1 MANAKKDPSADAVS
15 KSAGS
20 HAAELNN
27 AAILTKLQAAAL
39 MQCTPRFLERKI
51 RSGELRVC
59 KVSAKMV
66 RILRKDLDAFLS
78 RYASI
83 AA

>member
-1 MANAKKDPSADAVS
+1 MSKTKKPSPDSEQNPAS
-15 KSAGS
+15 S

-39 MQCTPRFLERKI
+39 MQCTPRFLERKM

>member
-1 MANAKKDPSADAVS
+1 MLKRHKPSL
-15 KSAGS
+15 GS
-20 HAAELNN
+20 EPNPASSHVAELNN
-27 AAILTKLQAAAL
+27 AAILTKPQAAAL
-39 MQCTPRFLERKI
+39 MQCTTRFLERKI